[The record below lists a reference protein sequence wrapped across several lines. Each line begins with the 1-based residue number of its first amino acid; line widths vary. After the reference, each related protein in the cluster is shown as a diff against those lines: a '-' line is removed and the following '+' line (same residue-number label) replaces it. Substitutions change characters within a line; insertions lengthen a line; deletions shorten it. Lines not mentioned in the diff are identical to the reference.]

1 MVNGKRLTSFI
12 VRYPLTVLRFTYF
25 FSMLMPKFQCTKRE
39 IMINKKKPDKPAFII
54 INFIKEEVPV
64 QYIKQFLPG
73 NILLALLKDR
83 RGIYPPLRESPN

>member
-1 MVNGKRLTSFI
+1 
-12 VRYPLTVLRFTYF
+12 
-25 FSMLMPKFQCTKRE
+25 
-39 IMINKKKPDKPAFII
+39 MINKKKPDKPAFII

-73 NILLALLKDR
+73 NILLAPLKDR